1 MKQYWFVSAAA
12 LALISAVSANAADLE
27 TAPPA
32 VAYNWSGFYAG
43 VQGGGSWANLD
54 QRIPAYGP
62 VPDGDI
68 NGWLLGGY
76 TGYNWQLNHLVFGLE
91 LGANWRNVSGSND
104 DTGAPEQL
112 ETRQNWDASLVGKVG
127 VPFERTLVYGLAG
140 VAVSGVE
147 SRYTH
152 PVLGNSPWANDTVWG
167 WTVGAGAEMAITQHV
182 HARIEYRFADYEEAD
197 VACPACG
204 PTFVTPR
211 THTATAGLSYNW

>member
-1 MKQYWFVSAAA
+1 M
-12 LALISAVSANAADLE
+12 LAVSQSVDAADLGPA
-27 TAPPA
+27 APAA
-32 VAYNWSGFYAG
+32 VYDWSGFYAG

-54 QRIPAYGP
+54 QRIPGYGP

-76 TGYNWQLNHLVFGLE
+76 AGYWMPMNSVLLGVE
-91 LGANWRNVSGSND
+91 LGANWRDVHGSND
-104 DTGAPEQL
+104 DTGDPERL

-127 VPFERTLVYGLAG
+127 VPFDRTLLYGLAG

-152 PVLGNSPWANDTVWG
+152 PVLGNSPWTSDTVWG
-167 WTVGAGAEMAITQHV
+167 WTIGAGAEMAITQHLRV
-182 HARIEYRFADYEEAD
+182 RAEYRFADYQEAN
-197 VACPACG
+197 VTCGTCG

-211 THTATAGLSYNW
+211 THTATVGLSYHW